1 MGVISILLGI
11 IAIIA
16 FAGAGA
22 VAGNAYI
29 GFAAKMGNTFT
40 TTTVQAHLSD
50 TTMMILFIAV
60 FGFIGLLIGMC
71 LIMQGLNYNKLVRIQ
86 KRVHRL

>member
-11 IAIIA
+11 IAIIG

-22 VAGNAYI
+22 VVGNAYI
-29 GFAAKMGNTFT
+29 GFAAKMGNSFT
-40 TTTVQAHLSD
+40 TLQTNLSD
-50 TTMMILFIAV
+50 TTLMILFISV
-60 FGFIGLLIGMC
+60 FGFIGLLLGMC

>member
-11 IAIIA
+11 IAIIG
-16 FAGAGA
+16 FAGTGA
-22 VAGNAYI
+22 VVGNAYI
-29 GFAAKMGNTFT
+29 GFAAKMGNSFT
-40 TTTVQAHLSD
+40 TLQTNLSD
-50 TTMMILFIAV
+50 TTLMILFISV
-60 FGFIGLLIGMC
+60 FGFIGVLLGMC